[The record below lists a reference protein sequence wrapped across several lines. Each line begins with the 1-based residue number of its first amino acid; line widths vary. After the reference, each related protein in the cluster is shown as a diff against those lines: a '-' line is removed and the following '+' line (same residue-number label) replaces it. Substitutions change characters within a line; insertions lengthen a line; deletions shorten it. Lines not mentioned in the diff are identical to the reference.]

1 MTVEWARVAPDRV
14 VVAAADGAWVHR
26 PDRAGLSDEFQAPM
40 TGRGS
45 PATTAWLL
53 DGSIGAASSGR
64 RSPAAAPR
72 LTLVRWAWRLAGY
85 YLTTEATTRLLPE
98 AARRFR
104 AAGRTAL
111 AEWARVRAREERGH
125 DRLALRDIVSL
136 GYDPELVVSRL
147 RPPASVALVDYFTRA
162 VREASDPIGCVGYAY
177 ALERLALEKT
187 ADDVA
192 AVEASLPPGVNA
204 TRCLRVHSAI
214 GSDASHVADTLAMV
228 ARLPPAERTAIA
240 RACYET
246 ARLFYRPAAPAPR
259 DHELHQLLSFT
270 PRRIDGQETSGRQ
283 ERRSS

>member
-1 MTVEWARVAPDRV
+1 VSVEWARVASDRV
-14 VVAAADGAWVHR
+14 VVATAEGAWVHR
-26 PDRAGLSDEFQAPM
+26 LDPSGLPDEFQTPM
-40 TGRGS
+40 RGRGRI
-45 PATTAWLL
+45 ATTASLL
-53 DGSIGAASSGR
+53 DGAIGAASR
-64 RSPAAAPR
+64 RRRAGPAASP
-72 LTLVRWAWRLAGY
+72 LTPVRWAWRLAGY

-98 AARRFR
+98 AARRFS
-104 AAGRTAL
+104 ATGRGLL
-111 AEWARVRAREERGH
+111 AEWARERAREERGH

-162 VREASDPIGCVGYAY
+162 VRDAHDPIGCVGYAY
-177 ALERLALEKT
+177 ALERLAMEKT

-228 ARLPPAERTAIA
+228 ARLPAADRTAIA

-270 PRRIDGQETSGRQ
+270 PRRIDGQEKSVRQ
-283 ERRSS
+283 EQRDS